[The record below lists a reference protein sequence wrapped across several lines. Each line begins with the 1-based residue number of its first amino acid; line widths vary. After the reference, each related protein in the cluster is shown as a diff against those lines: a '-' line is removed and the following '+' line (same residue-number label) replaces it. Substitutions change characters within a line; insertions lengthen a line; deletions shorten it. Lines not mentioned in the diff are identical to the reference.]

1 MHQRG
6 FTLVELVV
14 AIAIMGVLLTIGAI
28 SLTNS
33 QVDARDR
40 ERLGDIEN
48 IARSLESYYTANNG
62 SYPATT
68 IMDSETLQ
76 TTTLAGMSSSAYRAP
91 NVASGTSIIVAI
103 NNTATPAGVR
113 LLPTISQYNYQPIAS
128 DGTLCNDVAK
138 ECRSFSLYY
147 REERTNTVVQFSGKN
162 K

>member
-6 FTLVELVV
+6 FTLVELIV
-14 AIAIMGVLLTIGAI
+14 AIAVMGILFTIGTI
-28 SLTNS
+28 SLANS

-40 ERLGDIEN
+40 ERQSDVEN
-48 IARSLESYYTANNG
+48 LARAIESYYTANNG

-68 IMDSETLQ
+68 IMDGETLQ
-76 TTTLAGMSSSAYRAP
+76 TTTLAGISSSAYRAP
-91 NVASGTSIIVAI
+91 NVSSGTSIIVAI
-103 NNTATPAGVR
+103 NNTTTPAGVR

-128 DGTLCNDVAK
+128 DGTICNDTAK

-147 REERTNTVVQFSGKN
+147 REERTNTVVQYTGKN

>member
-14 AIAIMGVLLTIGAI
+14 AIAIMGVLFTIGAI

-68 IMDSETLQ
+68 IMNTETLQ
-76 TTTLAGMSSSAYRAP
+76 TTTLTGINSSSYRAP
-91 NVASGTSIIVAI
+91 SVSTDTSLFVAT
-103 NNTATPAGVR
+103 TATPTTAGI
-113 LLPTISQYNYQPIAS
+113 LPLPTTSRYTYQPIAS
-128 DGTLCNDVAK
+128 DGTLCDTTTK
-138 ECRSFSLYY
+138 ECRTYNLYY
-147 REERTNTVVQFSGKN
+147 FDERSSSVTQYAGKN